1 MKLNQAISQ
10 RLTTILNERNLTQ
23 YQLFKISGVPRS
35 TIGNIVNCFYDS
47 IKLRVIH
54 EICMG
59 LEMSITDFFTSPLF
73 DMNNLE
79 D

>member
-10 RLTTILNERNLTQ
+10 RVTDILSERNLTQ

-35 TIGNIVNCFYDS
+35 TISNIVNCSYDS
-47 IKLRVIH
+47 IKLRIIH

-59 LEMSITDFFTSPLF
+59 LEISVTDFFTSSLF
-73 DMNNLE
+73 DVDNLE